1 MVVSLG
7 MQGASLLAGVE
18 HLLLM
23 QSDNGA
29 LLTFL
34 VSASSHVR
42 GFESYR

>member
-18 HLLLM
+18 HLLLI

-34 VSASSHVR
+34 VSASFHINS
-42 GFESYR
+42 FESYR